1 MSIFNYLSSLLPTFG
16 KDRILEDLRL
26 SRTEFQDFRLAFKE
40 ADKVLGK
47 LKSKQ
52 AQEVQRIAN
61 NLSIGI
67 KGGESIV
74 GFLVRNQQ
82 NIIDNID
89 LLERLVKQEMPDTV
103 AAQGL
108 DLRQINFV
116 QISEVLSFTARYS
129 RFLVSYLTRLEFD
142 MVAEDKKLETT
153 SDIMPYEHEA
163 FEKGMQPY
171 LVALGQLTKPVD
183 EVQNALAS
191 IPDMMVA
198 DTNYNI
204 LKSTLGDK
212 KIEPLGLSRQDFE
225 WNPIY
230 HIRMNLVEGR
240 ELRYRECKA
249 QLSCLQLQL
258 NRNRLAAQG
267 KQDARLE
274 REINYLTNMI
284 NNVNS
289 EIADLT

>member
-52 AQEVQRIAN
+52 AQELARVAN
-61 NLSIGI
+61 NLSIGL

-74 GFLVRNQQ
+74 GYLSRNLE

-116 QISEVLSFTARYS
+116 QISEVMSFSARFS

-142 MVAEDKKLETT
+142 VVAEEKKLETS
-153 SDIMPYEHEA
+153 SDIAPYEHEN
-163 FEKGMQPY
+163 FEKGKTPF
-171 LVALGQLTKPVD
+171 LVAMAQLTKPVA
-183 EVQNALAS
+183 EVQTALAT
-191 IPDMMVA
+191 IPDMLVA
-198 DTNYNI
+198 DTNYNL
-204 LKSTLGDK
+204 LKSTLGEK
-212 KIEPLGLSRQDFE
+212 KIEPMGLSRQDFE

-230 HIRMNLVEGR
+230 HIRMNQTEGR

>member
-1 MSIFNYLSSLLPTFG
+1 MSIFNYLKSLLPTFG

-52 AQEVQRIAN
+52 AQELARVAS
-61 NLSIGI
+61 NLGLSF

-74 GFLVRNQQ
+74 GFLSRNQE

-89 LLERLVKQEMPDTV
+89 LMERLVKQEMPDTV

-116 QISEVLSFTARYS
+116 QISEVMSFSARFS

-142 MVAEDKKLETT
+142 MVAEDKKLEVS

-163 FEKGMQPY
+163 FDKGMMPFI
-171 LVALGQLTKPVD
+171 VAMIQLSKPVN
-183 EVQNALAS
+183 EVQEALAS
-191 IPDMMVA
+191 IPDMLVA
-198 DTNYNI
+198 DTNYNV
-204 LKSTLGDK
+204 LKSTLGEK
-212 KIEPLGLSRQDFE
+212 KIEPLGLTRQDFE

-258 NRNRLAAQG
+258 ARNRLAAQG

-274 REINYLTNMI
+274 REIAYLTNMI

>member
-1 MSIFNYLSSLLPTFG
+1 MSIFNYLKSLLPTFG

-52 AQEVQRIAN
+52 AQELGRVAS
-61 NLSIGI
+61 NLGLSL

-74 GFLVRNQQ
+74 GFLSRNQE

-89 LLERLVKQEMPDTV
+89 LMERLVKQEMPDTV

-116 QISEVLSFTARYS
+116 QISEVMSFSARFS

-142 MVAEDKKLETT
+142 LVAEDKKLEVS
-153 SDIMPYEHEA
+153 SDVMPYEHEA
-163 FEKGMQPY
+163 FEKGMMPFI
-171 LVALGQLTKPVD
+171 VAMIQLSKPVT
-183 EVQNALAS
+183 EVQEALAS
-191 IPDMMVA
+191 IPDMLVA
-198 DTNYNI
+198 DTNYNV
-204 LKSTLGDK
+204 LKSTLGEK
-212 KIEPLGLSRQDFE
+212 KIEPLGLTRQDFE

-258 NRNRLAAQG
+258 ARNRLAAQG

-274 REINYLTNMI
+274 REIAYLTNMI